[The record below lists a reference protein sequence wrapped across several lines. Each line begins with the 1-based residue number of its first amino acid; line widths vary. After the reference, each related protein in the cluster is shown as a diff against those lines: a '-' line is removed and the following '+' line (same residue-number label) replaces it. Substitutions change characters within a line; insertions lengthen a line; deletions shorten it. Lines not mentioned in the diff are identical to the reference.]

1 LYLPSGRA
9 FVSGPDELPED
20 VRALLQEHIESYE
33 QLELLLLLRRERYEE
48 WTIAGL
54 ATRLHVREELIRA
67 ALERLKAAGLVAT
80 AGATPAAPRFAY
92 RPASSGLDA
101 AAGRLDREYEERPI
115 RIIQLMSANAI
126 DRVRTAALHTFAD
139 AFVLQKKDTDRG

>member
-1 LYLPSGRA
+1 MYLRSGRP
-9 FVSGPDELPED
+9 FVSGTDELPED

-54 ATRLHVREELIRA
+54 AARLHVREELIRA

-80 AGATPAAPRFAY
+80 AGATPTPRFAY

-101 AAGRLDREYEERPI
+101 AAGRLDREYAERPI